1 MKLSEMRTRD
11 AARCLC
17 SIAPAIE
24 RIAKDPQLNE
34 SLRQMSKAARE
45 NADKE
50 TLLERMAGMIGA
62 IIPAIFDRHYDDALI
77 VLSRLCG
84 KSEAEIDEQS
94 MVQTMRDVRACMD
107 QDLIDFFTSSGAS
120 A

>member
-1 MKLSEMRTRD
+1 MKLSEMKTRD

-17 SIAPAIE
+17 SIAPALE
-24 RIAKDPQLNE
+24 RIAKDPALNE
-34 SLRQMSKAARE
+34 NLRQMSAAARE
-45 NADKE
+45 NAEKE

-62 IIPAIFDRHYDDALI
+62 FIPTLLDRHYDDALI
-77 VLSRLCG
+77 VLSRLTG
-84 KSEAEIDEQS
+84 KSEMEIDEQS
-94 MVQTMRDVRACMD
+94 IVQTMRDVRACVD